1 MKNRKVVSI
10 LTAAVMAFAAMP
22 LSVMSASAAEGAYAL
37 GDVDMDGVLTG
48 HDAAV
53 LSRYLHVDSN
63 AMTAEQLQLAD
74 VNGDGTV
81 DQEDLEWIHAN
92 QTSPLGVYDDVYGYM
107 SSVDAANQLIIA
119 AYEGCGKLVID
130 NDAPS
135 LNGRKFLDDPRV
147 TQVEYN
153 RLDVNGDGDID
164 GKDVVDTLVM
174 TACTG
179 AGLPIEKCFEMGRY
193 DYSADLLHEVLY
205 Q

>member
-92 QTSPLGVYDDVYGYM
+92 QTSPLGVYDDVDM
-107 SSVDAANQLIIA
+107 MVSSADAANQLIIA

-135 LNGRKFLDDPRV
+135 LNGRKLLDDPRV

-174 TACTG
+174 TACFG
-179 AGLPIEKCFEMGRY
+179 AGLPINKCFEMGRY
-193 DYSADLLHEVLY
+193 DYSAELLHKVLHR
-205 Q
+205 

>member
-1 MKNRKVVSI
+1 MKKRKVVSI
-10 LTAAVMAFAAMP
+10 LTAAAMAFAAMP

-63 AMTAEQLQLAD
+63 AMTAEQLELAD

-92 QTSPLGVYDDVYGYM
+92 QTSPLGVHDDVYGNV
-107 SSVDAANQLIIA
+107 SSADAADQLIIA

-130 NDAPS
+130 NDAPA
-135 LNGRKFLDDPRV
+135 LAGRDLLDDPRV

-153 RLDVNGDGDID
+153 RLDVNGSGDVN

-174 TACTG
+174 AACIG
-179 AGLPIEKCFEMGRY
+179 AGLPVDKCFEMGRY
-193 DYSADLLHEVLY
+193 DYSADLLHKVLY

>member
-193 DYSADLLHEVLY
+193 DYSAELLHKVLY

>member
-92 QTSPLGVYDDVYGYM
+92 QTSPLGVNDDVYGYV
-107 SSVDAANQLIIA
+107 SAADASDQMVIA
-119 AYEGCGKLVID
+119 AYEGCGKLVMD
-130 NDAPS
+130 NDAPA
-135 LNGRKFLDDPRV
+135 LAGRDLLDDPRV

-153 RLDVNGDGDID
+153 RLDVNGDGIIDAKDIM
-164 GKDVVDTLVM
+164 DTLVM

-179 AGLPIEKCFEMGRY
+179 AGLPVDKCFEMGRY

>member
-92 QTSPLGVYDDVYGYM
+92 QTSPLGVYDDVDM
-107 SSVDAANQLIIA
+107 MVSSADAANQLIIA

-135 LNGRKFLDDPRV
+135 LNGRKLLDDPRV

-174 TACTG
+174 TACFG
-179 AGLPIEKCFEMGRY
+179 AGLPINKCFEMGRY
-193 DYSADLLHEVLY
+193 DYSAELLHKVLHL
-205 Q
+205 

>member
-135 LNGRKFLDDPRV
+135 LNGRKFFDDPRV

>member
-193 DYSADLLHEVLY
+193 DYSAELLHEVLY

>member
-153 RLDVNGDGDID
+153 RLDVNGDGIIDAKDIM
-164 GKDVVDTLVM
+164 DTLVM
-174 TACTG
+174 SACTG
-179 AGLPIEKCFEMGRY
+179 AGLPINKCFEMGRY
-193 DYSADLLHEVLY
+193 DYSAELLHKVLH

>member
-92 QTSPLGVYDDVYGYM
+92 QTSPLGVYNDVYGYV
-107 SSVDAANQLIIA
+107 SSADAADQLTIA

-130 NDAPS
+130 NDAPAMKDRRF
-135 LNGRKFLDDPRV
+135 GDDPRI

-153 RLDVNGDGDID
+153 RLDVNGDGVID
-164 GKDVVDTLVM
+164 AKDVVDTLVM
-174 TACTG
+174 GACTG
-179 AGLPIEKCFEMGRY
+179 AGLPTEKCFEMGRY
-193 DYSADLLHEVLY
+193 DYSADLLHEVLH